1 MADTHVPRTTHPHD
15 PAGRDAPSPNA
26 TADAAPRYDAII
38 IGAGMSGMYQLIRLR
53 ELGLRTLVLEAGTGV
68 GGTWYWN
75 RYPGA
80 RFDSESYSY
89 AYSFSQELL
98 DEWDWG
104 EHFASQPETLRY
116 LNHVADK
123 FDLRRD
129 IRFRSRV
136 AAAHYQEA
144 TRHWDLALEDGT
156 RFTARFLITAVGPLS
171 APTMPT
177 ILGVEDFR
185 GQSFHTARWPHE
197 PVSFAGKRVAVI
209 GTGATGVQT
218 IQEVAKTAGTLTVF
232 QRTPNWC
239 APLLNSKIDAAD
251 MQRIRAG
258 YPEMFQRCQ
267 ETFACFLHTPDPR
280 GTFEVSDEE
289 REAFWEQ
296 RYAEPGF
303 GIWQGN
309 FKDILTNRAANAL
322 LSDFV
327 ARKIRQRVTNQT
339 VAEKLIPKNHGFGT
353 RRVPLETKYY
363 EVYNQDNVTLVD
375 ISETPIERITA
386 TGIKTSDADY
396 AFDIIVYA
404 TGFDAITGSFD
415 RIDIRG
421 VNGQL
426 LKDKWQSGPVTYL
439 GVMVDGFPNMMMLI
453 GPHMAL
459 GNIPRSIEYN
469 VDWVTGLM
477 RHARDYGLT
486 RLEATE
492 DGVTAWT
499 DHVKS
504 LGVGL
509 LSNEVDSWM
518 TGVNRNVAGKQVR
531 IINRY
536 SGSAPA
542 YRAKCDEV
550 AANGYSGLTLV

>member
-1 MADTHVPRTTHPHD
+1 MATPYQ
-15 PAGRDAPSPNA
+15 
-26 TADAAPRYDAII
+26 YDAII
-38 IGAGMSGMYQLIRLR
+38 IGAGMSGLYQLYRMR
-53 ELGLRTLVLEAGTGV
+53 QLGLSVRALEAGTGV

-104 EHFASQPETLRY
+104 EHFAGQPETLRY

-129 IRFRSRV
+129 IQFRSRV
-136 AAAHYQEA
+136 AAAHYHDA
-144 TRHWDLALEDGT
+144 TRTWDIALEDGG
-156 RFTARFLITAVGPLS
+156 RFTCRFLITAVGPLS
-171 APTMPT
+171 APTLPT
-177 ILGVEDFR
+177 IDGVESFT
-185 GQSFHTARWPHE
+185 GQSFHTARWPHR
-197 PVSFAGKRVAVI
+197 PVDFAGKRVAVI

-218 IQEVAKTAGTLTVF
+218 IQEVAKTAGQLTVF

-239 APLLNSKIDAAD
+239 APLLNSKISAEEMAKL
-251 MQRIRAG
+251 RAG

-267 ETFACFLHTPDPR
+267 ETFSCFIHTMDPR
-280 GTFEVSDEE
+280 GTFEVTPEE
-289 REAFWEQ
+289 REAFWEKL
-296 RYAEPGF
+296 YGEPGF

-309 FKDILTNRAANAL
+309 FRDMLTDRRANAL
-322 LSDFV
+322 ISDFV
-327 ARKIRQRVTNQT
+327 AGKIRQRVKDPAT
-339 VAEKLIPKNHGFGT
+339 AEKLIPRNHGFGT
-353 RRVPLETKYY
+353 RRVPLETRYY
-363 EVYNQDNVTLVD
+363 EAYNQDNVRLVD
-375 ISETPIERITA
+375 LLDTPIQRITPN
-386 TGIKTSDADY
+386 GIQTSDAEY

-421 VNGQL
+421 VDGQR
-426 LKDKWQSGPVTYL
+426 LKDRWQHGPETYL
-439 GVMVDGFPNMMMLI
+439 GVMVNGFPNMMMLI
-453 GPHMAL
+453 GPHTAL

-477 RHARDYGLT
+477 RHARDHDVT
-486 RLEATE
+486 RVDATVA
-492 DGVTAWT
+492 GVTTWT
-499 DHVKS
+499 DHVKA

-518 TGVNRNVAGKQVR
+518 TGVNRNVEGKQVR
-531 IINRY
+531 IVNRY

-542 YRAKCDEV
+542 YRARCDEV
-550 AANGYSGLTLV
+550 AVNGYRELALG